1 MTKYL
6 KNKGVE
12 DSSLVKKEEK
22 YQLTKTGSKTGYL
35 GELKEELEGIII
47 AAGIANKET
56 LKDNV
61 NVQRG
66 YDIATGRTLEDYNA
80 GYTKIQS
87 AAIEGIS
94 FNDINY
100 DGIYD
105 QTIDKVVP
113 NTQVGIKRY
122 YYDNG
127 EWILDNEAEVDPV
140 TGEPVSEYYQTLTT
154 DANGY
159 YKFDNLPTYKQMSED
174 DMDIRLYGYT
184 VWYIGGI
191 DSLAVTKY
199 QTNNGVDDNALLV
212 DTNQIIK
219 KNETIPEMKDGYI
232 IVADKPEDMT
242 DVDPFYVIDGYDIIS
257 AKRRNNYNIG
267 YVPYQMGSIEGIAF
281 DDLDYDGIYTAED
294 RVLKDVEIGL
304 KRYYYDLEDKK
315 WHEAGAMPI
324 DEESQEQYLAITKT
338 DDKGYYIFDNL
349 PSFIQLS
356 ETKRCLYGYEL
367 WMLSED
373 GDRLITKY
381 QMNNGERDSAVI
393 ASTHQ
398 IIKKDKTLPEM
409 KDSYIIIGDNIQG
422 ETNINTRYVI
432 EGYDI
437 VKGEHRIEYNMGFIP
452 KERYHIQGN
461 IWKDLDGDGIDNDDK
476 KMKGLQVTLE
486 KYYLLNG
493 KWIEM
498 DEKRTMITDTNGNYI
513 FDNLDIYGI
522 VDEQEVVYGY
532 KVKIEELPKG
542 YDVTKY
548 QVNNHVD
555 DSDLNIKTGYL
566 EENGALIV
574 LADKADE
581 TTSNIYN
588 KGGYNISHGH
598 SQEDLDGGLV
608 PYRKGML
615 QGVVFKDDNKNG
627 IFDGEEKVIEGA
639 IVYLD
644 YLVEADEGQSLS
656 VDKNMVYESGRYE
669 SFKNMKAITDSNGI
683 FTFEDL
689 PVVDEN
695 NNAYQYRLR
704 MYKPDGTQ
712 FTTVY
717 PFVDEAEDKRNI
729 YGGRVTQLNDANK
742 NEGITQNILLTEK
755 KVGNNYYQ
763 LGWEV
768 EGKEYTRIYLGYSP
782 KDKELDISVDG
793 VLNATVDDTPSDH
806 PSQPKTS
813 DSSQPEVLGT
823 MMILSGLYIV
833 LVYRRRRR
841 ETE

>member
-1 MTKYL
+1 
-6 KNKGVE
+6 
-12 DSSLVKKEEK
+12 
-22 YQLTKTGSKTGYL
+22 
-35 GELKEELEGIII
+35 
-47 AAGIANKET
+47 
-56 LKDNV
+56 
-61 NVQRG
+61 
-66 YDIATGRTLEDYNA
+66 
-80 GYTKIQS
+80 
-87 AAIEGIS
+87 
-94 FNDINY
+94 
-100 DGIYD
+100 
-105 QTIDKVVP
+105 
-113 NTQVGIKRY
+113 
-122 YYDNG
+122 
-127 EWILDNEAEVDPV
+127 
-140 TGEPVSEYYQTLTT
+140 
-154 DANGY
+154 
-159 YKFDNLPTYKQMSED
+159 
-174 DMDIRLYGYT
+174 
-184 VWYIGGI
+184 
-191 DSLAVTKY
+191 
-199 QTNNGVDDNALLV
+199 
-212 DTNQIIK
+212 
-219 KNETIPEMKDGYI
+219 
-232 IVADKPEDMT
+232 
-242 DVDPFYVIDGYDIIS
+242 
-257 AKRRNNYNIG
+257 
-267 YVPYQMGSIEGIAF
+267 
-281 DDLDYDGIYTAED
+281 
-294 RVLKDVEIGL
+294 
-304 KRYYYDLEDKK
+304 
-315 WHEAGAMPI
+315 
-324 DEESQEQYLAITKT
+324 
-338 DDKGYYIFDNL
+338 
-349 PSFIQLS
+349 
-356 ETKRCLYGYEL
+356 
-367 WMLSED
+367 
-373 GDRLITKY
+373 
-381 QMNNGERDSAVI
+381 
-393 ASTHQ
+393 
-398 IIKKDKTLPEM
+398 
-409 KDSYIIIGDNIQG
+409 
-422 ETNINTRYVI
+422 
-432 EGYDI
+432 
-437 VKGEHRIEYNMGFIP
+437 
-452 KERYHIQGN
+452 
-461 IWKDLDGDGIDNDDK
+461 
-476 KMKGLQVTLE
+476 
-486 KYYLLNG
+486 
-493 KWIEM
+493 M
-498 DEKRTMITDTNGNYI
+498 DEKKTMITDTNGNYI
-513 FDNLDIYGI
+513 FNNLDIYGI

-742 NEGITQNILLTEK
+742 NEGITKNILLTEK

-782 KDKELDISVDG
+782 EDKELDISVDG